1 MMMTIDRSAAQLM
14 HVLGYIYAHH
24 GQSKRGLVLL
34 LIAAQLAP
42 DDVPILRTLA
52 HTFLIDGSPSHALAV
67 LDRLRGM
74 EGADHPVLELLTGRA
89 LWACG
94 RHLEAR
100 RAFDDFIERRNG
112 S

>member
-1 MMMTIDRSAAQLM
+1 MMTVDHAGAQLM
-14 HVLGYIYAHH
+14 HVLGYLYAHH

-34 LIAAQLAP
+34 LVAARLAP

-52 HTFLIDGSPSHALAV
+52 HTFLIDGSPNHALTV

-74 EGADHPVLELLTGRA
+74 DGADHPVLHLLTGRA

-94 RHLEAR
+94 RHVEAR
-100 RAFDDFIERRNG
+100 GAFNDFLELRNR

>member
-1 MMMTIDRSAAQLM
+1 MVTVDHAGAEVM
-14 HVLGYIYAHH
+14 HVLGYLYAHH

-34 LIAAQLAP
+34 LIAARLAP

-52 HTFLIDGSPSHALAV
+52 HTFLIDGSPHHALAV
-67 LDRLRGM
+67 LDRLRTM
-74 EGADHPVLELLTGRA
+74 EGADHPVLHLLTGRA

-94 RHLEAR
+94 RRLEAR
-100 RAFDDFIERRNG
+100 SAFNDFLELRNR

>member
-1 MMMTIDRSAAQLM
+1 MMTVDHAGARLM
-14 HVLGYIYAHH
+14 HVLGYLYAHH

-34 LIAAQLAP
+34 LVAARLAP

-52 HTFLIDGSPSHALAV
+52 HTFLIDGSPTHALTV

-74 EGADHPVLELLTGRA
+74 DGADHPVLHLLTGRA

-94 RHLEAR
+94 RRVEAR
-100 RAFDDFIERRNG
+100 SAFNDFLELRNR

>member
-1 MMMTIDRSAAQLM
+1 MVTIDHAAAQLM
-14 HVLGYIYAHH
+14 HVLGYLYAHH

-34 LIAAQLAP
+34 LIAARLAP

-52 HTFLIDGSPSHALAV
+52 YTFLMDGSPNHALTV

-74 EGADHPVLELLTGRA
+74 EGADHPVLHLLTGRA

-94 RHLEAR
+94 RRLEAR
-100 RAFDDFIERRNG
+100 SAFNDFLELRNR